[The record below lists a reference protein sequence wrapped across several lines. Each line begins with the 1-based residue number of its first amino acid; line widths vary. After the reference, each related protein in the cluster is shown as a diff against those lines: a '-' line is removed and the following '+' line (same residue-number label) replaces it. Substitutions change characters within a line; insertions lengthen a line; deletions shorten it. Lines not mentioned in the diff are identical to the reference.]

1 MKEIIISG
9 GPLMM
14 IIMILSI
21 AGLSVILE
29 RGFYFYK
36 NERHNGELLL
46 THLESFI
53 KKGDR
58 EKAIEA
64 CGYFKNTSSK
74 VMKTILSEYNKG
86 EMSCCKFDYLEEK
99 ARECALRELPKLEKN
114 MWLLAVVANVT
125 PLAGLLGTVTGMIG
139 AFSSM
144 ARHGAGDPTLLAS
157 GISQALVTTASGL
170 AVAIPAL
177 VFYNFYQKKV
187 EKAMIDMEKN
197 VVEFINIL
205 RKM

>member
-1 MKEIIISG
+1 MREIIVSG

-14 IIMILSI
+14 VILLLSI

-36 NERHNGELLL
+36 NEKHNGELLIN
-46 THLESFI
+46 HLEMFI

-58 EKAIEA
+58 EKAIEV
-64 CGYFKNTSSK
+64 CDYFKNTSSK
-74 VMKTILSEYNKG
+74 VMKTILSEYSKG
-86 EMSCCKFDYLEEK
+86 EMNCCKFDYLEEK

-114 MWLLAVVANVT
+114 MWLLAIVANVT

-139 AFSSM
+139 AFNSM
-144 ARHGAGDPTLLAS
+144 AKHGAGDPTLLAA
-157 GISQALVTTASGL
+157 GISQALITTASGL

-177 VFYNFYQKKV
+177 IFYNFYQKKV
-187 EKAMIDMEKN
+187 EKAMMDMEKN